1 MMLLLEYA
9 RQRLMRASVLAAV
22 LLVTAGA
29 HAGRGFSTAAGLAAD
44 LAISFCLVVAFRVWD
59 DVMDRERDRVR
70 HPERVV
76 VRTGSTASLS
86 LAASGLATAGAA
98 VLFRTHG
105 PASVWLLLAFSGVLA
120 TWYAVRGMRSA
131 AGDRMLL
138 FKYAVFTL
146 ALIGPAAVTPRGLA
160 SALGVYL
167 AACLYEWLHDRES
180 PVFSFGG
187 SR

>member
-1 MMLLLEYA
+1 MLLDYTRE
-9 RQRLMRASVLAAV
+9 RLIRGPVLTAV

-29 HAGRGFSTAAGLAAD
+29 QIGRGFSSPALAATD
-44 LAISFCLVVAFRVWD
+44 FVVSLCLVIAFRIWD
-59 DVMDRERDRVR
+59 DLMDRERDRVR

-76 VRTGSTASLS
+76 VRARSTASLS
-86 LAASGLATAGAA
+86 LAALAIGVGGAG
-98 VLFRTHG
+98 VLLLTRG
-105 PASVWLLLAFSGVLA
+105 PAPVWPLIVFTIVLA
-120 TWYAVRGMRSA
+120 TWYAVRGARSA
-131 AGDRMLL
+131 AGDRILL

-146 ALIGPAAVTPRGLA
+146 AVIGPAWVTPRAAA